1 MNVSPRSV
9 WIPLVVIACCSSV
22 VSRRGLAAE
31 PVAASV
37 QDPQAQVAPVSVVAP
52 RWTRRHPQVNQSRL
66 GRNYRSLP
74 MHGFRT
80 ADERIREALAQ
91 EVPRDPWEFVETPL
105 RAVVTQVSDRLKFPV
120 AIDMRAL
127 EDAGIDCDAPIT
139 FRAESTSVRSRLRS
153 MLDDINLTWLVR
165 DERLL
170 ITTKEK
176 AAESLV
182 TRLYPLPF
190 GYGIDSNPV
199 DFQSLVDVLQS
210 TVQPQSWDVQG
221 GPGSIR
227 PMEDPQ
233 GLFVSQTEATHHD
246 VEGVMQA
253 LHAQG
258 CRGYGLAE
266 DGSAPAAPIV
276 RIHEVADAR
285 IRADLAATLVALCND
300 SLAKGADAQARV
312 TALGE
317 CLAVQSVSPEFHVLA
332 AQLIRGVAGIEVS
345 EQAVP
350 GNPGGAVT
358 FGTGR

>member
-1 MNVSPRSV
+1 MNVSRRSV
-9 WIPLVVIACCSSV
+9 LISLVALVGCSSV
-22 VSRRGLAAE
+22 VSQRGLASE
-31 PVAASV
+31 PLAASA
-37 QDPQAQVAPVSVVAP
+37 QDPQAQVGPTPAPAP
-52 RWTRRHPQVNQSRL
+52 RWTRKHPQVDQSRL
-66 GRNYRSLP
+66 ARNYRSLP
-74 MHGFRT
+74 MHGART

-91 EVPRDPWEFVETPL
+91 EVPRDPWDFVETPL
-105 RAVVTQVSDRLKFPV
+105 RDVVAQVCDRLTFPV
-120 AIDMRAL
+120 AIDVKAF
-127 EDAGIDCDAPIT
+127 EDAGIDCEMPIT
-139 FRAESTSVRSRLRS
+139 FRAVSTSLRSRLRS
-153 MLDDINLTWLVR
+153 ILDDIDLTWLIR

-176 AAESLV
+176 AADNLV

-190 GYGIDSNPV
+190 GYGIDSTPV
-199 DFQSLVDVLQS
+199 DFQSLVDVLHS

-233 GLFVSQTEATHHD
+233 VLFVSQTEAAHHD

-266 DGSAPAAPIV
+266 DGAAPAAPTV

-312 TALGE
+312 TAVGD

-332 AQLIRGVAGIEVS
+332 GQLIRGVAGIE
-345 EQAVP
+345 A
-350 GNPGGAVT
+350 A
-358 FGTGR
+358 